1 MSPLIG
7 GRAVKGPADRM
18 LQRLAGGTS
27 PRHVTDCYEGLID
40 ALVVDEADADDLDGL
55 GDVRPIVTRTLMSD
69 DDARRRLA
77 EVALGSGAGMRVAIV
92 GGTGDFGLAL
102 AARLVEAGDEVV
114 LGSRDAARAQEK
126 ADEVGAAARCRRTS
140 EAVADVELV
149 VLATNASATLE
160 TAAALAAAIGTTPVL
175 SVASDLRS
183 TEQLSLAERTQEL
196 LAGPVV
202 AGLQSLAAAKLAA
215 GRPDEDAFICGD
227 DADAKALALE
237 LAGKAVAG
245 RALDAGPLTRA
256 RVLEGLT
263 GLIVSLNK
271 RYKGHAGIRVTGLPE
286 A

>member
-1 MSPLIG
+1 
-7 GRAVKGPADRM
+7 
-18 LQRLAGGTS
+18 
-27 PRHVTDCYEGLID
+27 
-40 ALVVDEADADDLDGL
+40 
-55 GDVRPIVTRTLMSD
+55 
-69 DDARRRLA
+69 
-77 EVALGSGAGMRVAIV
+77 MRVAIV

-126 ADEVGAAARCRRTS
+126 AAEVGAARGATS
-140 EAVADVELV
+140 EDAVAGVDLV

-160 TAAALAAAIGTTPVL
+160 TAAALAGAIGMTPVL

-196 LAGPVV
+196 LASPVV

-215 GRPDEDAFICGD
+215 GRPDEDAFICGE

-245 RALDAGPLTRA
+245 RALDAGPLARA

-286 A
+286 E